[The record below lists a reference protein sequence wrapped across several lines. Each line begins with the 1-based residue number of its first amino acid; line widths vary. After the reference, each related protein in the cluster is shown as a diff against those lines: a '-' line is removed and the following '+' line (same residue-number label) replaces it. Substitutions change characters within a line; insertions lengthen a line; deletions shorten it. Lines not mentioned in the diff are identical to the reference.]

1 MKLFV
6 HGFWSGFIEN
16 TNPVGVNFFI
26 ELLENVFSTKIE
38 LGTFDE
44 SDILLETIFD
54 HKTFLFDK
62 NWKYTFLFSGES
74 RLRPL
79 HQNYSCVL
87 YGERNNK
94 NIINVPL
101 FIPYLYSSKL
111 LLKLNEKKAH
121 FLPSK
126 KVCAIISNPCGNFR
140 NTFLDRLEKKIKI
153 DYAGNYKTNIPI
165 INYTYN
171 TPEFI
176 NCIKEYRCII
186 SMENSRQDTYI
197 TEKITHG
204 FIAGNVPVYWGSDK
218 ISSYFNNG
226 RFINVKEDSI
236 DASINTIIDICEND
250 DKYLEMIEQN
260 VFPNKDNKLER
271 TINVIADDIKNL
283 LFRPYKSI
291 DKIFV
296 ISSIEFEPERY
307 KRLVDMFLSIGVNS
321 HNLSFICPTYKQ
333 TITSEIMGMY
343 VKQNLVRKLRYLGMK
358 KSEVSL
364 FLNYKAVLEYICA
377 NYLDGHFLIFESDVY
392 KTEDIDK
399 FSKFIDYFVSKK
411 EWDLIHIGKEG
422 ENQYYTNPF
431 MEHSPYRDFTISS
444 STPFIED
451 ITTPNDLHRL
461 IRKFH
466 TRCTDSFLWRYRG
479 VEKFLKY
486 MNTSLY
492 EVPFD
497 YYMSNFFE
505 ITPDFKQY
513 WSMDTFFIQGT
524 NNGLEKS
531 TIQTDTE

>member
-16 TNPVGVNFFI
+16 TNPVGINFFI

-38 LGTFDE
+38 LDTFDE

-126 KVCAIISNPCGNFR
+126 KVCSIISNPCGNFR

>member
-16 TNPVGVNFFI
+16 TNPLGLNFFI
-26 ELLENVFSTKIE
+26 ELFENVFSTTIQ
-38 LGTFDE
+38 LGTFNE

-54 HKTFLFDK
+54 QKTFLFDK
-62 NWKYTFLFSGES
+62 SWKYTFLFSGES

-111 LLKLNEKKAH
+111 LSKITEKKEN

-126 KVCAIISNPCGNFR
+126 KVCAIISNPCGDFR
-140 NTFLDRLEKKIKI
+140 NTFLDHLEKKIKI

-165 INYTYN
+165 INYAYN

-176 NCIKEYRCII
+176 NFIKDYRCII
-186 SMENSRQDTYI
+186 SMENSRHDTYI

-204 FIAGNVPVYWGSDK
+204 FISGNIPVYWGSNK
-218 ISSYFNNG
+218 VVNYFNND
-226 RFINVKEDSI
+226 RFINVNDDMIDISI
-236 DASINTIIDICEND
+236 DQIIDICEND
-250 DKYLEMIEQN
+250 DKYLKMIEQN
-260 VFPNKDNKLER
+260 VFSNKNNNLER
-271 TINVIADDIKNL
+271 TINVIANDIKNL
-283 LFRPYKSI
+283 LFRPYKNV
-291 DKIFV
+291 DKIFI
-296 ISSIEFEPERY
+296 ISSIEFEQERY
-307 KRLVDMFLSIGVNS
+307 KRLVDMFSSMGVES

-333 TITSEIMGMY
+333 TITPEIMGRY

-358 KSEVSL
+358 KSEISL

-392 KTEDIDK
+392 KTENIDNL
-399 FSKFIDYFVSKK
+399 SEFINYFVSKK
-411 EWDLIHIGKEG
+411 DWDLIHIGKDG
-422 ENQYYTNPF
+422 ENTNPYYTSPF
-431 MEHSPYRDFTISS
+431 MENSPYRDFTISS
-444 STPFIED
+444 STPS
-451 ITTPNDLHRL
+451 ITMSNDLQRL
-461 IRKFH
+461 IRKYH
-466 TRCTDSFLWRYRG
+466 TRCTDSFLWRYTG

-486 MNTSLY
+486 MNTTLY

-505 ITPDFKQY
+505 ITPDFKHY

-531 TIQTDTE
+531 SIQTDTE